1 MRHRFA
7 LYTAYMT
14 VFALILGNLVVATNA
29 GEACGTDWP
38 ICNGKIIPDVTQY
51 KVLIEYSHR
60 IFTSLLGLAILLNF
74 IYAWKRRYLK
84 ESAVKIWALLTMVL
98 LLIQS
103 LVGALNV
110 VLGTP
115 PGFTTIDVTVSLFL
129 LMSTVFLAT
138 ALQRTRIRSTEKAQA
153 ENNSYHILIMPAFWA
168 FSLFFLEII
177 VGAFFKHS
185 GASKILHNI
194 VVNELMISSVSLSQ
208 FIYSVHGIS
217 NAIILIS
224 AAYLMFWC
232 NRRRVL
238 FKEAVSFF
246 TLLVLNG
253 VTGYLTQISGLQ
265 EWASSLHM
273 IVVIVTVFQ
282 GAYLLSKSY
291 FGPYYINKSVAKGM

>member
-29 GEACGTDWP
+29 GDACGTDWP
-38 ICNGKIIPDVTQY
+38 ICNGKIIPDFTQY

-60 IFTSLLGLAILLNF
+60 VFTSLLGFVILLNF
-74 IYAWKRRYLK
+74 IVAWKRRHPK
-84 ESAVKIWALLTMVL
+84 ESSVKVWALLTMIL
-98 LLIQS
+98 LLVQS

-110 VLGTP
+110 VWGTP
-115 PGFTTIDVTVSLFL
+115 PGFTTIDVTISLFL
-129 LMSTVFLAT
+129 LMSTVFLTT
-138 ALQRTRIRSTEKAQA
+138 ALQRTRIRSDEKARA
-153 ENNSYHILIMPAFWA
+153 ENSRYRILITPAFLA

-194 VVNELMISSVSLSQ
+194 AANELLISSASLSQ
-208 FIYSVHGIS
+208 FIYNVHGIS

-224 AAYLMFWC
+224 AAYLLFWSI
-232 NRRRVL
+232 RRRVL
-238 FKEAVSFF
+238 VKESVSFF
-246 TLLVLNG
+246 VLLVLNG
-253 VTGYLTQISGLQ
+253 VTGYLTQISGLE
-265 EWASSLHM
+265 EWTSSLHM
-273 IVVIVTVFQ
+273 IIVIVTVFQ

-291 FGPYYINKSVAKGM
+291 FGPYYIAKLAADGI

>member
-14 VFALILGNLVVATNA
+14 VFALVLGNLVVATNA
-29 GEACGTDWP
+29 GDACGTDWP
-38 ICNGKIIPDVTQY
+38 ICNGKIIPDFTQY
-51 KVLIEYSHR
+51 KILIEYSHR
-60 IFTSLLGLAILLNF
+60 VFTSLLGFVILLNF
-74 IYAWKRRYLK
+74 IFAWKRKYPN
-84 ESAVKIWALLTMVL
+84 ESSIKVWALLTMVL
-98 LLIQS
+98 LLVQS

-110 VLGTP
+110 MWGTP
-115 PGFTTIDVTVSLFL
+115 PGFTTIDVTISLFL

-138 ALQRTRIRSTEKAQA
+138 ALQRTRIRSNEKAQA
-153 ENNSYHILIMPAFWA
+153 ENSHYRILITPAFWA

-185 GASKILHNI
+185 GASKILHDI
-194 VVNELMISSVSLSQ
+194 AVNELLISSASLSQ

-224 AAYLMFWC
+224 AAYLMFWSI
-232 NRRRVL
+232 RRCVL
-238 FKEAVSFF
+238 VKESVSFF
-246 TLLVLNG
+246 ALLVLNG

-291 FGPYYINKSVAKGM
+291 FGPYYINQSATDGI